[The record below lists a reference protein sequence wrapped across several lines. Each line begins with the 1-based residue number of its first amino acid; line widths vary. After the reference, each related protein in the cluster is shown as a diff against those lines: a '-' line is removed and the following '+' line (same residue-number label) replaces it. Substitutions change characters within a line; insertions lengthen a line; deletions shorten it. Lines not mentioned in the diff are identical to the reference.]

1 MKKSNEQKRVI
12 KAVLENGKERCG
24 RTAAEIAAWS
34 GCSDAR
40 TIFYR
45 AKNGLAS
52 DEVMICVFLGC
63 EASAEDFDR
72 YLRACGIYLGEEFE
86 SGKIIRNYVYE
97 NDENYDVFELND
109 LLLEAGQPPL
119 FTEEAA

>member
-1 MKKSNEQKRVI
+1 MKKSEEQKRVI
-12 KAVLENGKERCG
+12 KAVLESGKERCG

-45 AKNGLAS
+45 AMNGAAS

-63 EASAEDFDR
+63 EASAGKFDS
-72 YLRACGIYLGEEFE
+72 YLRACGIYLSDEFV

-109 LLLEAGQPPL
+109 MLIEAGQPPL
-119 FTEEAA
+119 FIEEAA